1 MAYFGTQDTGPAY
14 IQMRLPLAR
23 DPWTIHTRRKRHDRE
38 YRSETVQVFMG
49 TTSCLSSMLVSS
61 TPALE
66 GAGVA
71 IDRSG
76 LPTATQLGKA

>member
-1 MAYFGTQDTGPAY
+1 
-14 IQMRLPLAR
+14 
-23 DPWTIHTRRKRHDRE
+23 
-38 YRSETVQVFMG
+38 
-49 TTSCLSSMLVSS
+49 MLVSS